1 LKCYQTSGEIY
12 YLRLFFLNL
21 PAIDDKDAC
30 THQPICGGD
39 EPVTYG
45 SYQQSAIAYGYV
57 DSVVDARATFDDM
70 CANGTAAQCRSYF
83 VVLTSLR
90 YATHAIFDM
99 PQKMRYIFQD
109 YITFRGHSIEVAYAV
124 ILADLEKLFH
134 KSGSS
139 LVKYGF
145 PPALA
150 VPTELKEACSM
161 WMNVNVM
168 T

>member
-1 LKCYQTSGEIY
+1 M
-12 YLRLFFLNL
+12 
-21 PAIDDKDAC
+21 
-30 THQPICGGD
+30 
-39 EPVTYG
+39 TYG
-45 SYQQSAIAYGYV
+45 SYQQSDIAHGYV
-57 DSVVDARATFDDM
+57 DSVVDAHATFDDM

-83 VVLTSLR
+83 VVLTLQG
-90 YATHAIFDM
+90 YATHAISDM
-99 PQKMRYIFQD
+99 PEKMRYMFQD
-109 YITFRGHSIEVAYAV
+109 YITFRGHSIEVAYEFM
-124 ILADLEKLFH
+124 LTYMEKFFR